1 MPNFFLKFFIFLG
14 VITKGI
20 SFNLINSVNTIPKLS
35 EINYI
40 PDPSQISSGIDSISI
55 VKGIAN
61 FLPNIDLVGHQV
73 LLSNKELI
81 PLILEKDNIPDDL
94 KIAIKSFLN
103 QAVIIGEYE
112 LDHMPSEYLENLLK
126 TIAKY
131 PEYSLLL
138 MELVEIL
145 NKDQIIDYN

>member
-20 SFNLINSVNTIPKLS
+20 SFNLINNVNTVPKLS

-40 PDPSQISSGIDSISI
+40 PDPSQISSSIDNISI

-81 PLILEKDNIPDDL
+81 PLILEKENIPDDL
-94 KIAIKSFLN
+94 KKEAIL
-103 QAVIIGEYE
+103 AIIKFSQYG
-112 LDHMPSEYLENLLK
+112 D
-126 TIAKY
+126 TFGG
-131 PEYSLLL
+131 LLL
-138 MELVEIL
+138 DKYYHIVDKIF
-145 NKDQIIDYN
+145 

>member
-20 SFNLINSVNTIPKLS
+20 SFNLINNVNTIPKLS

-40 PDPSQISSGIDSISI
+40 PDPSQISSSIDNISI

-81 PLILEKDNIPDDL
+81 PLILEKENIPDDL
-94 KIAIKSFLN
+94 KKEAILAIIKFSQYGDTFGGLLLDKYYHIVDKIFNLN
-103 QAVIIGEYE
+103 
-112 LDHMPSEYLENLLK
+112 YLL
-126 TIAKY
+126 
-131 PEYSLLL
+131 SLL
-138 MELVEIL
+138 I
-145 NKDQIIDYN
+145 

>member
-94 KIAIKSFLN
+94 KKEAIL
-103 QAVIIGEYE
+103 AIIKFSQYG
-112 LDHMPSEYLENLLK
+112 D
-126 TIAKY
+126 TFGG
-131 PEYSLLL
+131 LLL
-138 MELVEIL
+138 DKYYHIVDKIF
-145 NKDQIIDYN
+145 

>member
-20 SFNLINSVNTIPKLS
+20 SFNLINNVNTIPKLS

-40 PDPSQISSGIDSISI
+40 PDPSQISSSIDNISI

-81 PLILEKDNIPDDL
+81 PLILEKENIPDD
-94 KIAIKSFLN
+94 
-103 QAVIIGEYE
+103 
-112 LDHMPSEYLENLLK
+112 
-126 TIAKY
+126 
-131 PEYSLLL
+131 
-138 MELVEIL
+138 
-145 NKDQIIDYN
+145 

>member
-20 SFNLINSVNTIPKLS
+20 SFNLINNVNTIPKLS

-40 PDPSQISSGIDSISI
+40 PDPSQISSSIDNISI

-81 PLILEKDNIPDDL
+81 PLILEKENIPDDL
-94 KIAIKSFLN
+94 KKEAIL
-103 QAVIIGEYE
+103 AIIKFSQYG
-112 LDHMPSEYLENLLK
+112 D
-126 TIAKY
+126 TFGG
-131 PEYSLLL
+131 LLL
-138 MELVEIL
+138 DKYYHIVDKIF
-145 NKDQIIDYN
+145 

>member
-1 MPNFFLKFFIFLG
+1 MPNFLLKFFIFLG

-20 SFNLINSVNTIPKLS
+20 SFNLINNVNTVPKLS

-40 PDPSQISSGIDSISI
+40 PDPSQISSSIDNISI

-81 PLILEKDNIPDDL
+81 PLILEKENIPDDL
-94 KIAIKSFLN
+94 KKEAIL
-103 QAVIIGEYE
+103 AIIKFSQYG
-112 LDHMPSEYLENLLK
+112 D
-126 TIAKY
+126 TFGG
-131 PEYSLLL
+131 LLL
-138 MELVEIL
+138 DKYYHIVDKIF
-145 NKDQIIDYN
+145 